1 MNPATAPTMP
11 DEAAGPEAVSRRR
24 MVAWLTWAAPAAA
37 AAALGC
43 TQIGVPMLWRDELAT
58 WSATSRTVPQL
69 WMMVHHI
76 DAVLGVYYFGLHLW
90 LAIFGDSATAMR
102 LPSAIAM
109 TVSAAA
115 VALAGRRLGGAGAGL
130 AGGLLFALIPSVSR
144 YAQEARPYAFAA
156 CFAAL
161 ATLLLLRAAEL
172 PRWHRWAW
180 YALAL
185 AAAGAAN
192 LVALCVLAG
201 HAVAV
206 LAACW
211 QRTPSS
217 GGVAARVRS
226 ALTARLAG
234 ATLAGFC
241 LSAIAAVVLD
251 APIVIEGRHQS
262 LSQIGQQQTPSLVQF
277 TGLRGGLWSQLFC
290 SAPVAGA
297 ILVLAVASVAVA
309 PRRAAPWCGLAL
321 AVVPIVAVW
330 LISHGPASY
339 WVVRYLLFSVPAW
352 ALSAGLG
359 VAGITEWSRRL
370 PGPRVL
376 RLPRAGAGVP
386 LRSAVAY
393 AVAVGL
399 VVTTGLLGVR
409 DQQAIRQPE
418 AHNRWAYPLAEANGE
433 PVDYRGAA
441 QVIAAHEQPSDGIAF
456 QVSDQNHYQVDTSVA
471 YYLRGKPMPKPVFQA
486 RSQAQSGTLQPVECA
501 SQARCRAGLAGT
513 RRLWVVYVNHLV
525 QGSYRNPLLAVTAD
539 EAAALRTAGYR
550 IAALY
555 PKDGITVA
563 LLVTS

>member
-1 MNPATAPTMP
+1 
-11 DEAAGPEAVSRRR
+11 
-24 MVAWLTWAAPAAA
+24 
-37 AAALGC
+37 
-43 TQIGVPMLWRDELAT
+43 
-58 WSATSRTVPQL
+58 
-69 WMMVHHI
+69 
-76 DAVLGVYYFGLHLW
+76 
-90 LAIFGDSATAMR
+90 
-102 LPSAIAM
+102 
-109 TVSAAA
+109 
-115 VALAGRRLGGAGAGL
+115 
-130 AGGLLFALIPSVSR
+130 
-144 YAQEARPYAFAA
+144 
-156 CFAAL
+156 
-161 ATLLLLRAAEL
+161 
-172 PRWHRWAW
+172 
-180 YALAL
+180 
-185 AAAGAAN
+185 
-192 LVALCVLAG
+192 
-201 HAVAV
+201 
-206 LAACW
+206 
-211 QRTPSS
+211 
-217 GGVAARVRS
+217 
-226 ALTARLAG
+226 
-234 ATLAGFC
+234 
-241 LSAIAAVVLD
+241 
-251 APIVIEGRHQS
+251 
-262 LSQIGQQQTPSLVQF
+262 
-277 TGLRGGLWSQLFC
+277 
-290 SAPVAGA
+290 
-297 ILVLAVASVAVA
+297 VLAVASVAVA
-309 PRRAAPWCGLAL
+309 PRRAGPWCGLAL

-376 RLPRAGAGVP
+376 RLPRAGVAVP
-386 LRSAVAY
+386 PRSAVAC

-563 LLVTS
+563 LLVMS

>member
-24 MVAWLTWAAPAAA
+24 MAAWLTWAAPAAA

-76 DAVLGVYYFGLHLW
+76 DAVLGVYYVGLHLW
-90 LAIFGDSATAMR
+90 LAIFGDSAAAMR

-115 VALAGRRLGGAGAGL
+115 VALAGRRLGEGQARGL

-211 QRTPSS
+211 QRTPSG
-217 GGVAARVRS
+217 GGVTARVRS
-226 ALTARLAG
+226 ALTARLAV

-241 LSAIAAVVLD
+241 LSAIAAIVLD

-262 LSQIGQQQTPSLVQF
+262 LSQIGEQQTPSLVQF

-290 SAPVAGA
+290 SAPVAVA

-309 PRRAAPWCGLAL
+309 PRRSAPWCGLAL

-339 WVVRYLLFSVPAW
+339 WVVRYLLFSVP
-352 ALSAGLG
+352 GLG
-359 VAGITEWSRRL
+359 LVGRTRRGGYRRVVAKTAGTAGCCDCRGPASRCRCAPLSPMPSPSGSSSPPGCSGCATSKRSASRR
-370 PGPRVL
+370 R
-376 RLPRAGAGVP
+376 
-386 LRSAVAY
+386 
-393 AVAVGL
+393 
-399 VVTTGLLGVR
+399 TTGGR
-409 DQQAIRQPE
+409 IRSRRRME
-418 AHNRWAYPLAEANGE
+418 SRW
-433 PVDYRGAA
+433 
-441 QVIAAHEQPSDGIAF
+441 
-456 QVSDQNHYQVDTSVA
+456 T
-471 YYLRGKPMPKPVFQA
+471 
-486 RSQAQSGTLQPVECA
+486 
-501 SQARCRAGLAGT
+501 
-513 RRLWVVYVNHLV
+513 
-525 QGSYRNPLLAVTAD
+525 
-539 EAAALRTAGYR
+539 TAGR
-550 IAALY
+550 RR
-555 PKDGITVA
+555 
-563 LLVTS
+563 